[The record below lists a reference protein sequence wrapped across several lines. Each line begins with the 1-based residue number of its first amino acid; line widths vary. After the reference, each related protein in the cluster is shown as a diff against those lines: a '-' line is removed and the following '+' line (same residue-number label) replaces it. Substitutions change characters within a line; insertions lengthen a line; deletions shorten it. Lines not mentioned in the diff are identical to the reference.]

1 MNEGVD
7 FEGGTPVFV
16 PSSHTWS
23 DIYDVPCTY
32 WQAKALHRKFI
43 YWPHIEVLYTSIY
56 GLNDID
62 ATSSVYDF

>member
-32 WQAKALHRKFI
+32 LASKGPSSEIHL
-43 YWPHIEVLYTSIY
+43 L
-56 GLNDID
+56 
-62 ATSSVYDF
+62 ATY